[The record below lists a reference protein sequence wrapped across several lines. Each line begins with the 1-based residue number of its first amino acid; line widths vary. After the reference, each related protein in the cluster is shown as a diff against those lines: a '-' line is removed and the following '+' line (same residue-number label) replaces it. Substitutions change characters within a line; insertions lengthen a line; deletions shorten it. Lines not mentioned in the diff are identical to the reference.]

1 MDESKNQ
8 TERGVTL
15 RITDLNLKYL
25 NLSCQY
31 NAAQNKHMDGSM
43 CQKFILTTQ
52 VGKSVLFMYLYT
64 NAQYLPTLETWFLML
79 ESIRAPDSK
88 YFQ

>member
-43 CQKFILTTQ
+43 CQKLILTTQ
-52 VGKSVLFMYLYT
+52 VEKVC
-64 NAQYLPTLETWFLML
+64 FLCTCIQMPSTSPPPKL
-79 ESIRAPDSK
+79 GS
-88 YFQ
+88 

>member
-43 CQKFILTTQ
+43 CQNFILTTQ
-52 VGKSVLFMYLYT
+52 VGKSVLFYVLVYKCPVPPHPR
-64 NAQYLPTLETWFLML
+64 NLVLDA
-79 ESIRAPDSK
+79 
-88 YFQ
+88 